1 MKIFIPQ
8 DKKYRPVRRMNPSR
22 ETVYFIPQD
31 GNYTFTKRIIKTY
44 RNHNNKN
51 KTTIMKQE
59 EEKLTGVPENAF
71 RELKPGEV
79 YNPLMSPGRKYPEVN
94 LWSVLWGI
102 AMAVLFSAAAAY
114 LGLKVGQVFEAA
126 IPIAIIAVG
135 VSGAA
140 KRKNA
145 LGENVI
151 IQSIGASS
159 GVIVAGAIFTLPAL
173 YILQESY
180 PQEITVTFAQVFI
193 SSLLGGVLG
202 ILFLIPF
209 RKYFV
214 SDMHGKYPFPEATA
228 TTQVLVSGEKGGSQ
242 AKPLLMAGIIGGLYD
257 FIVATFGWWNE
268 NFTTRVCGFGEM
280 LAEKA
285 KLVFKVNTGAAVL
298 GLGYIVGLKYASII
312 CAGSLAVWWIIIPGM
327 SLIWGDSVLNQWN
340 PEITAT
346 VGAMSPEEIF
356 KYYAKSIGIG
366 GIAMA
371 GIIGIIKSWSI
382 IKSAVGLAAK
392 EMGGKADAAAG
403 VKRTQRDISMKIIA
417 IGSIITLILVTL
429 FFYFDVMQGNLLH
442 TVVAILLVAGISFLF
457 TTVAANA
464 IAIVGTNPVSG
475 MTLMTLILASVVM
488 VAVGLK
494 GPGGMVAALVMGGV
508 VCTALS
514 MAGGFITDLKI
525 GYWLGSTPVKQETWK
540 FLGTIVSAAT
550 VGGVMII
557 LNKTYGFTSGQL
569 AAPQANAMA
578 AVIEP
583 LMNGVGAPWLLYGI
597 GAVLAIVL
605 NACKIPALAFA
616 LGMFIP
622 LELNVPLVVGGAV
635 NWYVT
640 GRSKD
645 AALNAERGEKGTLLA
660 SGFIAGGALMGVVS
674 AAMRFGGVNL
684 VNDAW
689 LNNTW
694 SEVLALGAYAILIFY
709 LVKASMKTK

>member
-1 MKIFIPQ
+1 MP
-8 DKKYRPVRRMNPSR
+8 
-22 ETVYFIPQD
+22 
-31 GNYTFTKRIIKTY
+31 
-44 RNHNNKN
+44 
-51 KTTIMKQE
+51 
-59 EEKLTGVPENAF
+59 TGLPENAF
-71 RELKPGEV
+71 RPLKPGEE
-79 YNPLMSPGRKYPEVN
+79 YHPLMSPDKEYPEVN
-94 LWSVLWGI
+94 LWSVSWGI

-135 VSGAA
+135 VSSAA
-140 KRKNA
+140 KRKGA

-151 IQSIGASS
+151 IQSIGACS

-173 YILQESY
+173 YILQDKY
-180 PQEITVTFAQVFI
+180 PEMTVDFMQMFI
-193 SSLLGGVLG
+193 SSLLGGILG

-214 SDMHGKYPFPEATA
+214 SDKHGEYPFPEATA
-228 TTQVLVSGEKGGSQ
+228 STQVLVSGEKGGSQ
-242 AKPLLMAGIIGGLYD
+242 AKPLLIAGLVGGLYD

-268 NFTTRVCGFGEM
+268 NFTTRVCGLGET

-285 KLVFKVNTGAAVL
+285 KIVLKINTGAAVL
-298 GLGYIVGLKYASII
+298 GLGYIIGLKYAAII
-312 CAGSLAVWWIIIPGM
+312 CAGSLAVWLLIVPGM
-327 SLIWGDSVLNQWN
+327 NLLFGDQLLNAWN
-340 PEITAT
+340 PSITQTISEMA
-346 VGAMSPEEIF
+346 PETIF
-356 KYYAKSIGIG
+356 KEYAKSIGIG

-371 GIIGIIKSWSI
+371 GVIGIFRSWGI

-392 EMGGKADAAAG
+392 EMGGKKTDNN
-403 VKRTQRDISMKIIA
+403 VKRTQKDLSMKVIA
-417 IGSIITLILVTL
+417 FGSIFTLLLTFL
-429 FFYFDVMQGNLLH
+429 FFLTDVMQGNLLH
-442 TVVAILLVAGISFLF
+442 SIVAILLVAGISFLF

-494 GPGGMVAALVMGGV
+494 GATGMVAALVMGGV

-525 GYWLGSTPVKQETWK
+525 GYWLGTTPAKQQTWK
-540 FLGTIVSAAT
+540 FLGTLVSAAT
-550 VGGVMII
+550 VGGVIMI
-557 LNKTYGFTSGQL
+557 LNKTYGFTSGAL

-578 AVIEP
+578 AVIDP

-597 GAVLAIVL
+597 GAALALVLTYF
-605 NACKIPALAFA
+605 NIPALAFA

-622 LELNVPLVVGGAV
+622 LELNLPLLVGGAI

-640 GRSKD
+640 TRSKD
-645 AALNAERGEKGTLLA
+645 EKINNERGEKGTLLA

-674 AAMRFGGVNL
+674 AAMRFGGINL
-684 VNDAW
+684 VNESW
-689 LNNTW
+689 LANPM
-694 SEVLALGAYAILIFY
+694 SELASLVVYALLIVY
-709 LVKASMKTK
+709 LIKASMNIQKK

>member
-1 MKIFIPQ
+1 
-8 DKKYRPVRRMNPSR
+8 
-22 ETVYFIPQD
+22 
-31 GNYTFTKRIIKTY
+31 
-44 RNHNNKN
+44 
-51 KTTIMKQE
+51 MKQE
-59 EEKLTGVPENAF
+59 EDKFTGLPENAF

-79 YNPLMSPGRKYPEVN
+79 YNPLMSPGKNYPEVN
-94 LWSVLWGI
+94 VWSVTWGI
-102 AMAVLFSAAAAY
+102 AMAILFSAAAAY

-151 IQSIGASS
+151 IQSIGACS

-173 YILQESY
+173 YILQAKY
-180 PQEITVTFAQVFI
+180 PEMTVTFMQVFI

-228 TTQVLVSGEKGGSQ
+228 TTQVL
-242 AKPLLMAGIIGGLYD
+242 MAGIIGGLYD
-257 FIVATFGWWNE
+257 FVVATFGWWNE
-268 NFTTRVCGFGEM
+268 NFTTRVCSAGEM

-298 GLGYIVGLKYASII
+298 GLGYIVGLKYAFII
-312 CAGSLAVWWIIIPGM
+312 CAGSLAVWWIIVPGM
-327 SLIWGDSVLNQWN
+327 SMFWGDSVLNAWN
-340 PEITAT
+340 PEITST
-346 VGAMSPEEIF
+346 VGMMSPEEIF

-371 GIIGIIKSWSI
+371 GVIGIIKSWSI

-392 EMGGKADAAAG
+392 EMGGKG
-403 VKRTQRDISMKIIA
+403 NVEKNMLRTQRDLSMKIIA
-417 IGSIITLILVTL
+417 IGSIITLVLIFL
-429 FFYFDVMQGNLLH
+429 FFYFDVMQGNLIH
-442 TVVAILLVAGISFLF
+442 TLVAIVLVAGISFLF

-494 GPGGMVAALVMGGV
+494 GPSGMVAALVMGGV

-525 GYWLGSTPVKQETWK
+525 GYWLGSTPAKQETWK

-557 LNKTYGFTSGQL
+557 LNKTYGFTCGAL

-583 LMNGVGAPWLLYGI
+583 LMSCVGAPWLLYGI
-597 GAVLAIVL
+597 GAILAIILTCFKV
-605 NACKIPALAFA
+605 PALAFA

-640 GRSKD
+640 SRSKD
-645 AALNAERGEKGTLLA
+645 ASLNTERGEKGTLLA
-660 SGFIAGGALMGVVS
+660 SGFIAGGALMGVIS

-694 SEVLALGAYAILIFY
+694 SQVLALGAYALLILYFI
-709 LVKASMKTK
+709 KASMKVK

>member
-1 MKIFIPQ
+1 MEK
-8 DKKYRPVRRMNPSR
+8 
-22 ETVYFIPQD
+22 
-31 GNYTFTKRIIKTY
+31 
-44 RNHNNKN
+44 
-51 KTTIMKQE
+51 
-59 EEKLTGVPENAF
+59 EEKNISLPENAF
-71 RELKPGEV
+71 RELKPGEN
-79 YNPLMSPGRKYPEVN
+79 YTPLMSPDKKYPEVN

-102 AMAVLFSAAAAY
+102 GMAVLFSAAAAY

-180 PQEITVTFAQVFI
+180 PEEITVTFAQVFI
-193 SSLLGGVLG
+193 SSLLGGILG

-228 TTQVLVSGEKGGSQ
+228 TTQVLVSGEKSGNQ
-242 AKPLLMAGIIGGLYD
+242 AKPLLIAGLVGGLYD

-268 NFTTRVCGFGEM
+268 NFTTRVCAWGE
-280 LAEKA
+280 AVADKA

-298 GLGYIVGLKYASII
+298 GLGYIVGLKYAAII
-312 CAGSLAVWWIIIPGM
+312 CAGSLLVWWVIIPLI
-327 SLIWGDSVLNQWN
+327 SLIWGDATLNQWN
-340 PEITAT
+340 PEIVTA
-346 VGAMSPEEIF
+346 VGEMSPEEIF
-356 KYYAKSIGIG
+356 SNYAKSIGIG

-371 GIIGIIKSWSI
+371 GIIGIIKSWGI

-392 EMGGKADAAAG
+392 EMGGKAKANAEI
-403 VKRTQRDISMKIIA
+403 KRTQRDISMKIIA

-442 TVVAILLVAGISFLF
+442 TIVAILLVAGIAFLF

-525 GYWLGSTPVKQETWK
+525 GYWLGTTPANQETWK
-540 FLGTIVSAAT
+540 FLGTLVSAAT
-550 VGGVMII
+550 VGGVMIV
-557 LNKTYGFTSGQL
+557 LNKTYGFTSGEL

-578 AVIEP
+578 AVIKP
-583 LMNGVGAPWLLYGI
+583 LMSGVGAPWLLYGI

-605 NACKIPALAFA
+605 TICKIPALAFA

-622 LELNVPLVVGGAV
+622 LELNVPLVVGGAI

-640 GRSKD
+640 TRSKD
-645 AALNAERGEKGTLLA
+645 AELNAARGEKGTLLA

-674 AAMRFGGVNL
+674 ATMRFGGINL

-689 LNNTW
+689 LNNTL
-694 SEVLALGAYAILIFY
+694 SEVLALGAYALLILYF
-709 LVKASMKTK
+709 VKASMKTNK

>member
-1 MKIFIPQ
+1 
-8 DKKYRPVRRMNPSR
+8 
-22 ETVYFIPQD
+22 
-31 GNYTFTKRIIKTY
+31 
-44 RNHNNKN
+44 
-51 KTTIMKQE
+51 MKQE
-59 EEKLTGVPENAF
+59 EDKFTGLPENAF

-79 YNPLMSPGRKYPEVN
+79 YNPLMSPGKNYPEVN
-94 LWSVLWGI
+94 FWSVTWGI
-102 AMAVLFSAAAAY
+102 TMAILFSAAAAY

-151 IQSIGASS
+151 IQSIGACS

-173 YILQESY
+173 YILQVKY
-180 PQEITVTFAQVFI
+180 PEMTVTFMQVFI

-228 TTQVLVSGEKGGSQ
+228 TTQVLISGEKGGSQ
-242 AKPLLMAGIIGGLYD
+242 ARPLLMAGMIGGLYD

-268 NFTTRVCGFGEM
+268 NFTTRVCSAGEM

-312 CAGSLAVWWIIIPGM
+312 CAGSLVVWWVIVPGISM
-327 SLIWGDSVLNQWN
+327 FWGDSVLNAWN
-340 PEITAT
+340 PEITNT
-346 VGAMSPEEIF
+346 VGMMSPEEIF

-371 GIIGIIKSWSI
+371 GVIGIIKSWSI
-382 IKSAVGLAAK
+382 IRSAVGLAAK
-392 EMGGKADAAAG
+392 EMGGKG
-403 VKRTQRDISMKIIA
+403 NVEKNIIRTQRDLSMKIIA
-417 IGSIITLILVTL
+417 IGSIITLILIFL
-429 FFYFDVMQGNLLH
+429 FFYFDVMQGDLIH
-442 TVVAILLVAGISFLF
+442 TIVAIVLVAGISFLF

-494 GPGGMVAALVMGGV
+494 GPSGMVAALVMGGV

-525 GYWLGSTPVKQETWK
+525 GYWLGSTPAKQEAWK

-557 LNKTYGFTSGQL
+557 LNKTYGFTSGAL

-583 LMNGVGAPWLLYGI
+583 LMSGVGAPWLLYGI
-597 GAVLAIVL
+597 GAVLAIIL
-605 NACKIPALAFA
+605 TLCKIPALAFA

-622 LELNVPLVVGGAV
+622 LDLNVPLVVGGAI

-640 GRSKD
+640 SRSKD
-645 AALNAERGEKGTLLA
+645 TSLNTERGEKGTLLA

-674 AAMRFGGVNL
+674 AAMRFGGINL

-694 SEVLALGAYAILIFY
+694 SQVLALGAYALLILYFI
-709 LVKASMKTK
+709 KASMKVK

>member
-1 MKIFIPQ
+1 
-8 DKKYRPVRRMNPSR
+8 
-22 ETVYFIPQD
+22 
-31 GNYTFTKRIIKTY
+31 
-44 RNHNNKN
+44 
-51 KTTIMKQE
+51 MKQE
-59 EEKLTGVPENAF
+59 NEKPTGLPENAF
-71 RELKPGEV
+71 RPLKPGEE
-79 YNPLMSPGRKYPEVN
+79 YKPLMSPDREYPEVN
-94 LWSVLWGI
+94 LWSVSWGI

-140 KRKNA
+140 KRKGA

-151 IQSIGASS
+151 IQSIGACS

-173 YILQESY
+173 YILQDKY
-180 PQEITVTFAQVFI
+180 PEMTVDFMQMFI
-193 SSLLGGVLG
+193 SSLLGGILG

-214 SDMHGKYPFPEATA
+214 SDKHGEYPFPEATA
-228 TTQVLVSGEKGGSQ
+228 STQVLVSGEKGGSQ
-242 AKPLLMAGIIGGLYD
+242 AKPLLIAGLVGGLYD

-268 NFTTRVCGFGEM
+268 NFTTRVCGWGEVM
-280 LAEKA
+280 AEKA
-285 KLVFKVNTGAAVL
+285 KVVLKINTGAAVL
-298 GLGYIVGLKYASII
+298 GLGYIIGLKYAAII
-312 CAGSLAVWWIIIPGM
+312 CAGSLAVWLLIVPGM
-327 SLIWGDSVLNQWN
+327 NLLFGDQLLNAWN
-340 PEITAT
+340 PSITQTIAE
-346 VGAMSPEEIF
+346 MSPETIF
-356 KYYAKSIGIG
+356 KEYAKSIGIG

-371 GIIGIIKSWSI
+371 GVIGIFRSWGI

-392 EMGGKADAAAG
+392 EMGGKKADAN
-403 VKRTQRDISMKIIA
+403 VKRTQKDLSMKVIA
-417 IGSIITLILVTL
+417 FGSIFTLLLTFL
-429 FFYFDVMQGNLLH
+429 FFLTDVMNGNLLH
-442 TVVAILLVAGISFLF
+442 SIVAILLVAGISFLF

-494 GPGGMVAALVMGGV
+494 GATGMVAALVMGGV

-525 GYWLGSTPVKQETWK
+525 GYWLGTTPAKQQTWK
-540 FLGTIVSAAT
+540 FLGTLVSAAT
-550 VGGVMII
+550 VGGVIMI
-557 LNKTYGFTSGQL
+557 LNKTYGFTSGAL

-578 AVIEP
+578 AVIDP

-597 GAVLAIVL
+597 GAALALVLTYF
-605 NACKIPALAFA
+605 NIPALAFA

-622 LELNVPLVVGGAV
+622 LELNLPLLVGGAI

-640 GRSKD
+640 TRSKD
-645 AALNAERGEKGTLLA
+645 EKLNNERGEKGTLLA
-660 SGFIAGGALMGVVS
+660 SGFIAGGALMGVVN

-684 VNDAW
+684 VNEEW
-689 LNNTW
+689 LANPV
-694 SEVLALGAYAILIFY
+694 SEVLALVAYALLIVY
-709 LVKASMKTK
+709 LIKASMKVQKN